1 MNLFRKSEEHSST
14 KGSSWAKFV
23 IEYADATFLRV
34 AAWRVGL
41 RSVKRSA
48 GGCLSALPAAMYH
61 GLLNSVHIS
70 ALFHKSN
77 ECFVP
82 L

>member
-1 MNLFRKSEEHSST
+1 MSLVPKSEEHSST

-34 AAWRVGL
+34 AVWRLGL

-70 ALFHKSN
+70 SLSYKSN
-77 ECFVP
+77 ESFVT